1 MATGTAKLPPSRL
14 SIVTGSRRT
23 LDLPEHVLR
32 QGAREVDYD
41 AVSAAERWALARGL
55 LRALHAGPVG
65 SGLAAPMT
73 GVGLRVVVSTAGE
86 HPLVMVNPRI
96 VATHGRES
104 TGEEGNLCLPEVRA
118 PVSRPDGVTV
128 EWQSVGSGQV
138 LTERFDGWAARVLQ
152 HEIEILDGRLFI
164 DHAAAPPLGSWLSAE
179 ERARRAA
186 DTVFGE
192 ATAGP
197 GRTDALGLVT
207 LPVELRELDVM
218 LTRPSAPLDIGAFEP
233 SHLRAVVQAMLRV
246 MYEQRG
252 VGLAA
257 PQVGLG
263 LRLAV
268 IDAGVGEPEAL
279 INPRIVDC
287 DEREDLADEGCLSLP
302 GWRGPVSRST
312 AIKVATD
319 AITGETV
326 ERSYSGQQARVV
338 QHELDHLDGVLFTR
352 RMRPGAELY
361 SVDADVV
368 ADDLTRAVERQEAP
382 AKRPS
387 RPKAKRR
394 R

>member
-1 MATGTAKLPPSRL
+1 MATGTAKPPSRL

-32 QGAREVDYD
+32 QGAHAVDYD

-65 SGLAAPMT
+65 AGLAAPMT
-73 GVGLRVVVSTAGE
+73 GVGLRIVVSTAGE
-86 HPLVMVNPRI
+86 QPLVMVNPRI
-96 VATHGRES
+96 VSTHGGES

-118 PVSRPDGVTV
+118 PVARPDGVTV

-138 LTERFDGWAARVLQ
+138 LTARYDGWPARVLQ

-186 DTVFGE
+186 DAVFGE

-207 LPVELRELDVM
+207 LPVELVGLDVM
-218 LTRPSAPLDIGAFEP
+218 LTRPSAPLDVGALEP
-233 SHLRAVVQAMLRV
+233 SHLRALVQAMLRV
-246 MYEQRG
+246 QYARRG

-268 IDAGVGEPEAL
+268 IDAGDGEPEAL
-279 INPRIVDC
+279 INPRIVDR
-287 DEREDLADEGCLSLP
+287 DEREERADEGCLSIP
-302 GWRGPVSRST
+302 GWRGPVNRST

-319 AITGETV
+319 TVAGETV
-326 ERSYSGQQARVV
+326 ERSYSGHLARVV
-338 QHELDHLDGVLFTR
+338 QHEIDHLDGVLFTS
-352 RMRPGAELY
+352 RMIPGAELY
-361 SVDADVV
+361 SVDADVI
-368 ADDLTRAVERQEAP
+368 ADDLTRVVEREDAP
-382 AKRPS
+382 AKRQT